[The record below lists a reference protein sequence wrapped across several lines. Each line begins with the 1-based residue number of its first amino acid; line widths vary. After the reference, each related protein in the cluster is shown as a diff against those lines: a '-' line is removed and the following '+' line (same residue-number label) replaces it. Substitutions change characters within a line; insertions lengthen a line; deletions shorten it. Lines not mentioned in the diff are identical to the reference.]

1 MALGYGVFSG
11 AGDGLGV
18 GLTLVDSLLIG
29 LGMGMVNLTS
39 LVAAQSGVP
48 VHHIGVATSTIMLF
62 RTFGGA
68 LGLSIMGSVLFH
80 QMRGHLLTLSAHSGI
95 DISATLIEKLA
106 DPQKL
111 LHPSTRAIIPE
122 QLLPILTEALSNSLW
137 YTFLSGLVLVVLGFG
152 LSLFMADLTPATTPR
167 IGHNSQAQS

>member
-1 MALGYGVFSG
+1 M
-11 AGDGLGV
+11 
-18 GLTLVDSLLIG
+18 
-29 LGMGMVNLTS
+29 

-111 LHPSTRAIIPE
+111 LHPPTRALIPE

-137 YTFLSGLVLVVLGFG
+137 YAFLSGLVIVVLGFG

-167 IGHNSQAQS
+167 IGHKSQAQS